1 MNNVLLL
8 LVFAGLV
15 GLLLVVFYLLDRV
28 NALHNQ
34 SETARLKR
42 PFTDST
48 MTTMNGRILWDVL
61 SGEAMQDLDEEMIA
75 QLRSRYEMVL
85 QKHIELLFEDG
96 TLDGRE
102 GFSMPVSPERK
113 VPTLRGEF
121 TSWIP
126 HEFAKGIY
134 MAGHDRATK
143 PETEHSLIAANLDNI
158 GNELF
163 EKVGMPPI
171 QLSKLLMPN
180 IEPHVPTPE
189 SQPET
194 NALQSDVPALPA
206 PETQPTPLMMV
217 ANAEGEAM
225 PALTAMTTDPATGAP
240 IANTA
245 SEQSNTTPTPESGEL
260 TAETAAQA
268 TAQATAQ
275 PTAQPTAQATA
286 QAEQTATPTPTPT
299 ATPNATD
306 GASSAASP
314 VTAETNATANDS
326 KVNNPEKV
334 A

>member
-163 EKVGMPPI
+163 EQVGMPPI

-189 SQPET
+189 SQSET
-194 NALQSDVPALPA
+194 TALQSDVPALPA

-240 IANTA
+240 IATTA
-245 SEQSNTTPTPESGEL
+245 SEPSTTTPTTESGEA
-260 TAETAAQA
+260 TAETA
-268 TAQATAQ
+268 
-275 PTAQPTAQATA
+275 AQATA

-314 VTAETNATANDS
+314 VTAETTSTANDS
-326 KVNNPEKV
+326 KANNPEKV